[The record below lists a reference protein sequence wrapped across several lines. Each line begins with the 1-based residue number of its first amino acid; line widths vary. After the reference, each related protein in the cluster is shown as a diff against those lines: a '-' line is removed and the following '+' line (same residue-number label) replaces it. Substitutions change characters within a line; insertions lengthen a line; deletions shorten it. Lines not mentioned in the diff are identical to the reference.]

1 MSCQTCAK
9 CNINSDLYT
18 VSNILIETDKKE
30 KCVKTY
36 KRCVVVAIGFSVL
49 RICSYGFYIEFT
61 VYQTRAARPPV
72 VFCFF
77 TSDIRQSVL
86 IFFIKQ
92 SDTVTKC

>member
-1 MSCQTCAK
+1 MSRQTYAK

-18 VSNILIETDKKE
+18 VSKILIETDEKE

-49 RICSYGFYIEFT
+49 LICSYGFYIEFT
-61 VYQTRAARPPV
+61 VCQTHAACPPV
-72 VFCFF
+72 VFAFL
-77 TSDIRQSVL
+77 SDIRQSVL

-92 SDTVTKC
+92 SDMVKKC